1 MSGTIVADLPI
12 ALRNAW
18 ALSFGDGIEPR
29 VPTPSTTIYDEPH
42 RHLSR
47 YDRSTPATGRPV
59 LLVPP
64 LAVTVSCYDLRPGQS
79 LVEYLLE
86 IGKQPY
92 VIDYGQIGYADRD
105 LGFEEWTHDIIPTAV
120 RRISA
125 DHGGAPVDVIGWSF
139 GGTISVLTAAAH
151 PDLPIS
157 SVTAIGTP
165 FDQRKNPGMALP
177 RAIARFTGGRE
188 VTAPTKWFGGIPKE
202 AVRAGFRVQ
211 AMSREITRPVF
222 IARNIANTE
231 ALARMESIDRFIGEM
246 PGYPGRL
253 YRQSYRQFIQRNE
266 LAKGKV
272 NLSPDCVI
280 ELSEL
285 TCRVLLIGSRSDILA
300 PAAAV
305 AAGVDVLTG
314 AAEARYEEVG
324 GSHLGMVAGPEA
336 RTTTWPAIE
345 SFIKG

>member
-1 MSGTIVADLPI
+1 MADLPV

-18 ALSFGDGIEPR
+18 ALSFGDGIEQR

-47 YDRSTPATGRPV
+47 YDRSTPATGNPV

-64 LAVTVSCYDLRPGQS
+64 LAVTISCYDLRPGQS
-79 LVEYLLE
+79 LAEYLLD
-86 IGKQPY
+86 IGKQAY
-92 VIDYGQIGYADRD
+92 VIDYGEIGYEDRN
-105 LGFEEWTHDIIPTAV
+105 LGFEEWTHDIIPAAV
-120 RRISA
+120 RRVSA
-125 DHGGAPVDVIGWSF
+125 EHGGAPVDLIGWSF
-139 GGTISVLTAAAH
+139 GGTISILTAAAH
-151 PDLPIS
+151 ADLPIA

-165 FDQRKNPGMALP
+165 FDQRKNPGVALP
-177 RAIARFTGGRE
+177 RAIARYTGGRE
-188 VTAPTKWFGGIPKE
+188 VTEPTKWFGGIPKQ

-211 AMSREITRPVF
+211 AFSREITRPVF
-222 IARNIANTE
+222 IARNLANTE

-266 LAKGKV
+266 LAKGTV
-272 NLSPDCVI
+272 NLRRNCVI
-280 ELSEL
+280 ELSKL

-314 AAEARYEEVG
+314 AVEARYEEVG

-336 RTTTWPAIE
+336 RTATWPLIE
-345 SFIKG
+345 DFLEA